1 MRKFRYLALSL
12 FVLAGGWFLIHLATA
27 QAPAPPATSPT
38 PPASDSTGNKLAT
51 VLKDMEKVV
60 STSDGKPS
68 LFTLYINK
76 KDAKVL
82 AELPKD
88 LDKKKYFIALT
99 VAGGELYAGLQAGD
113 LYVTWK
119 NYGNRLAMIEPDLD
133 TRSTGDAESKSSVQ
147 RLFTG
152 RVIADVPILAE
163 SSKGPVIDMAELLLN
178 NAPKLF
184 GFGGRG
190 GSGGFDPKLLRL
202 REIKTAKA
210 FPQNIELA
218 FELPF
223 PDGHLKTLHFSIS
236 EMPDS
241 TGYTPRKADD
251 RVGYFTTAFNDLGK
265 FKKDETRTRYIN
277 RWFLEKADPT
287 LKLSPP
293 KQPIVFYI
301 EHTTPIRYRRFV
313 REGVLY
319 WNKAFEKIGIA
330 NAIEVYYQDAR
341 TGAHMEKDPEDVR
354 YNFLRWLSNNQG
366 TAIGPSRV
374 HPLTGQILDA
384 DIILT
389 DGWIRRFESQF
400 TELLPQLAM
409 EGFGPETL
417 TWLERNP
424 QFDPRYLLMPTHQR
438 NQFLAEL
445 ARRGAQPLGGH
456 PSMAA
461 SGRLMGTNEFDGLT
475 GRVSQVNGGCMAAEG
490 KAFDVALLHLSLDM
504 LMEQELADSQKAGE
518 EPKKKDEDDEL
529 DGVPSRF
536 IGPLLADLVS
546 HEVGHTLGLRH
557 NFKASALYT
566 MAEVNSK
573 KFKGQKPYASSV
585 MDYLPININ
594 MKDGEIQGDYAM
606 IGIGPYDMWAIEY
619 GYTFDKDLKPIL
631 AKCTLPE
638 HQYGTDQDTLGPDP
652 LARRYDF
659 SSNPLDYAKN
669 QMKLAKYHRERLVS
683 KFVANGESWS
693 QARKGYEMTLALQV
707 RSLGMMANW
716 IGGAFVYRDHK
727 GDKGNRAPIEA
738 VSAATQRDAL
748 KWVIDSS
755 FKDDAFGLTPEILQR
770 LRTDG
775 LASDESF
782 RGFQEPSFPIHDR
795 VSGVQ
800 STVLTMLMN
809 PTRLRRI
816 YDNESLIDAE
826 KDALTLPELMSAV
839 TDSIFS
845 ELDKAQQP
853 QRPGF
858 AGIGAPQG
866 KHTARKPM
874 ISSLRRN
881 LQRELIDRLI
891 DLAQPDDNSSSAS
904 KAISNLSMTHLRQL
918 KEKIEKSLKGDP
930 DSLDP
935 YTKSHLQDA
944 QVRITKALDAPYIFN
959 ARDLRPRYPMPFFFF
974 QAQGQGCSQPGC
986 SCRGGW
992 DTRQE

>member
-1 MRKFRYLALSL
+1 MRRLHFLALSL
-12 FVLAGGWFLIHLATA
+12 LALVSGWILIHLATA
-27 QAPAPPATSPT
+27 QAPT
-38 PPASDSTGNKLAT
+38 PPVAPAPTAAPTAPVPLDSPEHKLAIL
-51 VLKDMEKVV
+51 LKDMEKVV

-76 KDAKVL
+76 KDGKVL

-88 LDKKKYFIALT
+88 IDKKKYFIALT

-133 TRSTGDAESKSSVQ
+133 MRSTGDAESKSSVQ

-152 RVIADVPILAE
+152 KVITDVPILAE
-163 SSKGPVIDMAELLLN
+163 TPKGSVIDMVELLLAN
-178 NAPKLF
+178 SPKLF
-184 GFGGRG
+184 GFGMRG
-190 GSGGFDPKLLRL
+190 GPGMFDPKLLRL

-236 EMPDS
+236 EIPDS
-241 TGYTPRKADD
+241 TGYTPREADD

-265 FKKDETRTRYIN
+265 FKKGETRTRFIN
-277 RWFLEKADPT
+277 RWYLEKADPT

-313 REGVLY
+313 RDGVLY
-319 WNKAFEKIGIA
+319 WNKAFEKVGIA

-389 DGWIRRFESQF
+389 DGWIRAFERQF
-400 TELLPQLAM
+400 AELLSHLAM

-438 NQFLAEL
+438 NQFLADL
-445 ARRGAQPLGGH
+445 AKRGVQPLGGH

-461 SGRLMGTNEFDGLT
+461 SGRLMGRNEFDGLT

-504 LMEQELADSQKAGE
+504 LMEEEAKEAKGEPSQ
-518 EPKKKDEDDEL
+518 PKTKEEDDEL
-529 DGVPSRF
+529 DGVPARF
-536 IGPLLADLVS
+536 IGPLLAELVA

-557 NFKASALYT
+557 NFKASGLYT

-573 KFKGQKPYASSV
+573 KLKGQKPYAASV

-606 IGIGPYDMWAIEY
+606 IDIGPYDMWAIDY
-619 GYTFDKDLKPIL
+619 GYTFEKDLKPIL

-638 HQYGTDQDTLGPDP
+638 NQYGTDQDTLGPDP

-659 SSNPLDYAKN
+659 SANPLDYARN
-669 QMKLAKYHRERLVS
+669 QMKLAKHHRERLLS
-683 KFVANGESWS
+683 KFVADGESWS
-693 QARKGYEMTLALQV
+693 RARKGYEMTMGLQV
-707 RSLGMMANW
+707 RSLSMMTNW
-716 IGGAFVYRDHK
+716 IGGAYVYRDHK

-738 VSAATQRDAL
+738 VSVAAQRDAL
-748 KWVIDSS
+748 KWVVDNS
-755 FKDDAFGLTPEILQR
+755 FKDEAFGLSPEILQR

-775 LASDESF
+775 LVSDESF
-782 RGFQEPSFPIHDR
+782 YGFQEASYPIHDR

-800 STVLTMLMN
+800 STVLTMLLN

-816 YDNESLIDAE
+816 YDNESLVDAE
-826 KDALTLPELMSAV
+826 KDALTLPELMGTV

-845 ELDKAQQP
+845 ELDKA
-853 QRPGF
+853 
-858 AGIGAPQG
+858 PQG
-866 KHTARKPM
+866 KYTARKPM
-874 ISSLRRN
+874 LSSLRRN
-881 LQRELIDRLI
+881 LQRGLVDRLI
-891 DLAQPDDNSSSAS
+891 DLAQPDDDSSPAS
-904 KAISNLSMTHLRQL
+904 KTISNLALTHLRQL
-918 KEKIEKSLKGDP
+918 KDKIEKSLKADP
-930 DSLDP
+930 DVLDP

-959 ARDLRPRYPMPFFFF
+959 ARDLRPRFSTPYFFF
-974 QAQGQGCSQPGC
+974 QPQGQGCNQPGC
-986 SCRGGW
+986 SCGGGW